1 MFMKRIVAIMLA
13 LVMLLGTTALAA
25 EYTVKSGDTLGKI
38 AKSEL
43 GDASRWQE
51 IYEANKDTV
60 KDPNKIYVGQK
71 LTIPGDEEA
80 EPSTQP
86 DEIPVEPEAPAGL
99 TDGTYTADAMGL
111 FGNVTVEV
119 TFANG
124 AIASAKVL
132 AHNETPDIG
141 GVAAEKLPG
150 EIVKHQSVLVDS
162 MAGATFTSNAI
173 KSAVKEC
180 ITKAGG
186 KVSDFEKEIVLNG
199 GTVEYDADIVIVGG
213 GAAGL
218 MAAYTA
224 SEGGAKVIV
233 LEKAPNSYSSNF
245 AQCGGP
251 AGAETILAKEQG
263 VTTTNKEVF
272 DHLYDFSNTTVDAKL
287 LWEAWSRAGVA
298 IDNMIGLGV
307 AFRDVNEDTYNV
319 GYQARH
325 SFNGSGAVRIDPIT
339 NAIKANGG
347 QFLYSTPGEHILMEN
362 GKAVGVQGTNADGDT
377 VIVHAKAVMTCTGG
391 FQGNPELL
399 QEYLGCA
406 NVVSLGSNLPTGDGI
421 TMVLEAGGT
430 LDRNFGVLGNEF
442 SGNSTKTGNSA
453 FFRPGFNQNLT
464 FWMYG
469 GLYVDRDGD
478 RFINEKR
485 VADFPLA
492 IGGEA
497 LLRQGKVY
505 VVMDEAYYNACA
517 NEGIISFLGDPEDW
531 PAKAGLR
538 GAITNAPS
546 QLQDAID
553 EGWAYKADTL
563 AEIAAYF
570 NLENLEKTVA
580 EYNEACENGVDPIF
594 NKSANFLTA
603 IGEGPYYAFEYEPG
617 AWSTFGGVRTDS
629 YLRALDANGDAIPGL
644 YCGGCEVG
652 SYYAVPYFDGPGSCV
667 GIAVGSGVWAAENM
681 LEYIGK

>member
-1 MFMKRIVAIMLA
+1 MKKLKKS
-13 LVMLLGTTALAA
+13 LCLLCALAMVLSLA
-25 EYTVKSGDTLGKI
+25 ACGGDKNTDPTPTPDGGK
-38 AKSEL
+38 
-43 GDASRWQE
+43 
-51 IYEANKDTV
+51 
-60 KDPNKIYVGQK
+60 
-71 LTIPGDEEA
+71 
-80 EPSTQP
+80 
-86 DEIPVEPEAPAGL
+86 PAGL
-99 TDGTYTADAMGL
+99 TDGTYTGVGTGKNGDVTVSVTFKDGAIT
-111 FGNVTVEV
+111 NVTVD
-119 TFANG
+119 
-124 AIASAKVL
+124 S
-132 AHNETPDIG
+132 HSETPGICDPAIER
-141 GVAAEKLPG
+141 VPQA
-150 EIVKHQSVLVDS
+150 IVDNQSVLVDGA
-162 MAGATFTSNAI
+162 AGATMTSDAI
-173 KSAVKEC
+173 KAAVKDC
-180 ITKAGG
+180 IQQAGG
-186 KVSDFEKEIVLNG
+186 NVSDFEKEIVASKG
-199 GTVEYDADIVIVGG
+199 KTVEYTTDIVIVGA

-233 LEKAPNSYSSNF
+233 LEKAANALSSNF

-251 AGAETILAKEQG
+251 AGAETILAKNQG

-307 AFRDVNEDTYNV
+307 AFRDVNEDTYGV

-325 SFNGSGAVRIDPIT
+325 SFNGGGAVRIDPIT
-339 NAIKANGG
+339 KAVEANGG
-347 QFLYSTPGEHILMEN
+347 TFLYNTPGEKILMEN

-391 FQGNPELL
+391 FQGNKEML

-406 NVVSLGSNLPTGDGI
+406 NVVSLGSNLATGDGI
-421 TMVLEAGGT
+421 NMVLEAGGT

-442 SGNSTKTGNSA
+442 SGNSTKTGTSVA
-453 FFRPGFNQNLT
+453 FFPGFNQNLT
-464 FWMYG
+464 FWLYG

-505 VVMDEAYYNACA
+505 MVMDEEYYNACA

-538 GAITNAPS
+538 GPVTNAPS
-546 QLQDAID
+546 QLQEAID

-563 AEIAAYF
+563 AEAAAYF
-570 NLENLEKTVA
+570 DLENLEKTVA
-580 EYNEACENGVDPIF
+580 EYNEMCAKGEDTLF
-594 NKSANFLTA
+594 NKSANFLKA
-603 IGEGPYYAFEYEPG
+603 IGEGPYYVFEYEPG

-629 YLRALDANGDAIPGL
+629 YLRAVDANGDAIPGL

-652 SYYAVPYFDGPGSCV
+652 SYYAVPYYDGPGSCV
-667 GIAVGSGVWAAENM
+667 GISVGSGVWAAENM